1 VSPRRKEKTA
11 QLRKE
16 RRRQILDA
24 ARRVFAEKGFS
35 ATRVSDIASKAG
47 VSQGTI
53 YWYFKSKEEL
63 FMAVFEEWVSELV
76 PTYVEFAAAPGTVE
90 EKVRYYL
97 KSAAEVL
104 ADSEDLLPVHIEFSL
119 QAFRDDSIR
128 ERFKELFAEIRSSL
142 MAIVREGVESGTFR
156 DDLNAAHLASLVIAA
171 YDGLALQ
178 WAADP
183 EAVDWQGLSAT
194 FAEVLLEGL
203 RKR

>member
-1 VSPRRKEKTA
+1 VSPRTKEQTA
-11 QLRKE
+11 QIRKE

-35 ATRVSDIASKAG
+35 ATRVSDIASRAG

-63 FMAVFEEWVSELV
+63 FMTLLEEWVSESI
-76 PTYVEFAAAPGTVE
+76 PTHADFAAAPGTVE
-90 EKVRYYL
+90 EKVRRYL
-97 KSAAEVL
+97 RAAAKTVAE
-104 ADSEDLLPVHIEFSL
+104 SQDLLPIYMEFL
-119 QAFRDDSIR
+119 LHAFRDDSIR
-128 ERFKELFAEIRSSL
+128 ERFKALFAEMRSSL
-142 MAIVREGVESGTFR
+142 MAIVREGGESGAFR
-156 DDLNAAHLASLVIAA
+156 DDLNASHLASLVIAV

-194 FAEVLLEGL
+194 FAEVLLKGL